1 MLSVKT
7 IKLKSK
13 KKHKVKLNRDIEK
26 EHPEKQKPI
35 NDLEPPIQ
43 SRFIN

>member
-1 MLSVKT
+1 MLKVQT
-7 IKLKSK
+7 IKTKNK

-26 EHPEKQKPI
+26 EHPEQEKPI
-35 NDLEPPIQ
+35 NELESEPP